1 MNCNLYW
8 RKRIHVC
15 YAVVSE
21 GVNLSGYLPNE
32 GCSTR
37 LVIGCAECP
46 KCLKQSGQCQSTNS
60 KTSVWKVRD
69 RIRDSTL
76 NVMSLCLPPQ
86 AAAAAGRL
94 QLLPDVAR
102 YINAFILIISITVI
116 WRACELTRV

>member
-1 MNCNLYW
+1 MNCNLYC

-46 KCLKQSGQCQSTNS
+46 KCLKQSGHANQPIARRLSGQSETQS
-60 KTSVWKVRD
+60 ETH
-69 RIRDSTL
+69 
-76 NVMSLCLPPQ
+76 PPQ
-86 AAAAAGRL
+86 AAAAAAAAL
-94 QLLPDVAR
+94 A
-102 YINAFILIISITVI
+102 
-116 WRACELTRV
+116 